1 MESSLIPVFV
11 ILTLTLVTLRNG
23 SDTPRG
29 FACIAVLWSTVPGYL
44 IYDSSWYWPIVDV
57 LGSYGYQSAT
67 PLLAIIALSFIRDK
81 LASVLMYLFSML
93 ILANIYFWWQEGN
106 SHQVQNVQQSVV
118 WTVLVVEVV
127 LMLSPRLT
135 NGIHGVIQRINFA
148 RNIAKISYSRNHRAC
163 RSKANIGKT
172 QS

>member
-1 MESSLIPVFV
+1 
-11 ILTLTLVTLRNG
+11 
-23 SDTPRG
+23 
-29 FACIAVLWSTVPGYL
+29 VPGYL

-67 PLLAIIALSFIRDK
+67 PLIAILALSFIRDK

-93 ILANIYFWWQEGN
+93 ILANIYFWLQEG
-106 SHQVQNVQQSVV
+106 SGHQIQMIQQSIV
-118 WTVLVVEVV
+118 WMVFIIEIA

-135 NGIHGVIQRINFA
+135 NGIHGVVQRVSLA
-148 RNIAKISYSRNHRAC
+148 RNIEKIGYSRNHSAYS
-163 RSKANIGKT
+163 SKANIGKN

>member
-1 MESSLIPVFV
+1 MASSLIPFFV

-44 IYDSSWYWPIVDV
+44 IYDSNWYWPIVDV

-67 PLLAIIALSFIRDK
+67 PLLAIVALSFIRDK

-93 ILANIYFWWQEGN
+93 ILSNIYFWWQEGN
-106 SHQVQNVQQSVV
+106 GHQIQIIQQSIV
-118 WTVLVVEVV
+118 WMVFVIEVL

-135 NGIHGVIQRINFA
+135 NGIHGVVQRINLA
-148 RNIAKISYSRNHRAC
+148 RNITTIGCTRFNSYF
-163 RSKANIGKT
+163 RSKANIGKN